1 MAAMRRS
8 INFLVALA
16 IVFMGARSIAYADDK
31 DVIDYREHVMNTLYE
46 QSEALGQILSTTI
59 PDDNAIGHLDS
70 LALAA
75 SIALKGF
82 EQKAPGGE
90 AKPEVWSNW
99 ADFSK
104 RMNEFAQKTAA
115 AAKDAHEHGKGAGLA
130 QVTDALTC
138 KKCHETYRHEK
149 KETAT
154 GRDP

>member
-1 MAAMRRS
+1 MRLS
-8 INFLVALA
+8 INIFVVVA
-16 IVFMGARSIAYADDK
+16 IVCVGARSIAYAGDNDA
-31 DVIDYREHVMNTLYE
+31 IDYREHVMNTLYE

-75 SIALKGF
+75 SIALKAF
-82 EQKAPGGE
+82 EQKVPGGE

-115 AAKDAHEHGKGAGLA
+115 AAKDAHEQGKGTGLA

-149 KETAT
+149 KESKT
-154 GRDP
+154 GGDP

>member
-1 MAAMRRS
+1 MYMAAMRRS
-8 INFLVALA
+8 INFLVALV

-31 DVIDYREHVMNTLYE
+31 DVM
-46 QSEALGQILSTTI
+46 
-59 PDDNAIGHLDS
+59 DS

-75 SIALKGF
+75 SIALKAF
-82 EQKAPGGE
+82 EQKVPGGE

-149 KETAT
+149 KETTT